1 MLRRS
6 IWLWAIALALLKLW
20 AIAHLPIRA
29 FPATHDHLRYVIV
42 ASNLLDASVPY
53 GELVLARQPGY
64 PGFIALSYL
73 LGIPLRIFQEF
84 FYLAAGGFL
93 AAALYRW
100 VRRPQIVLLWLVLYN
115 FAPFSY
121 HWNRQTLQEVLY
133 LPLTAAIV
141 AGLLNLLKDSDN
153 PRRFLLDSLILGL
166 ILALF
171 WNTRPEGIWIVP
183 TIALIY
189 GILGIS
195 AISKTRKHPKAL
207 SPSSPLPL
215 SPSSPL
221 PLSPSSPL
229 PLSPSSPLPLSPSP
243 SLRTLT
249 YSILFTLA
257 PIVFVTSTFAFAN
270 YLQYGIYNT
279 YDLKAPG
286 LTAAYSSLRRVSPER
301 HRPQIAIP
309 RETREEIYAV
319 SPSFERLQDSLEIE
333 SDRGWRQVSCEM
345 GICEDYAA
353 GVFFWALRDAVEEEG
368 YYQSA
373 PETEAFYEQIALEIE
388 TACDRDLL
396 RCKSRNIAS
405 FVPSLSWD
413 ILQPWLQSSLRLSY
427 NLTTSSLPLK
437 LDSGV
442 EDIAF
447 RQRYYSHITRE
458 PADFFRRRAFPL
470 NQLKDRL
477 ITAVSDLYRL
487 AFPAIF
493 GLAVLGYGLELLAF
507 GTPRLVPLWLSG
519 VLLFCIATRVVLVA
533 YIDVTS
539 WSVEGG
545 DRYLR
550 PVLPLLWCLMSLGV
564 FYLSCRWK
572 TLESS
577 LSRR

>member
-1 MLRRS
+1 MRRS
-6 IWLWAIALALLKLW
+6 IWLWAIALATMKLGS
-20 AIAHLPIRA
+20 IAHLPIRA
-29 FPATHDHLRYVIV
+29 FPAVHDHLRYVIT
-42 ASNLLDASVPY
+42 ASNLLEVDVPY

-64 PGFIALSYL
+64 PGFIAFSYL
-73 LGIPLRIFQEF
+73 LGIPLRISQEF

-93 AAALYRW
+93 AVAFYRW
-100 VRRPQIVLLWLVLYN
+100 VRRPWLMLLFFSLYS

-133 LPLTAAIV
+133 LPLTAAMV
-141 AGLLNLLKDSDN
+141 ASLLNLIKDAEK
-153 PRRFLLDSLILGL
+153 PRRFLRDSLVLGF

-183 TIALIY
+183 TLALIY

-195 AISKTRKHPKAL
+195 RISKNWKTHPPV
-207 SPSSPLPL
+207 SPAPP
-215 SPSSPL
+215 
-221 PLSPSSPL
+221 
-229 PLSPSSPLPLSPSP
+229 
-243 SLRTLT
+243 LRTLT

-257 PIVFVTSTFAFAN
+257 PIVFFTSTFAFIN

-309 RETREEIYAV
+309 KATREEIYAV
-319 SPSFERLQDSLEIE
+319 SPSFRRLKDSLEIE
-333 SDRGWRQVSCEM
+333 SDRGWRQVSCDM
-345 GICEDYAA
+345 GICDDYAA
-353 GVFFWALRDAVEEEG
+353 GVFFWALRDAVEDEG

-373 PETEAFYEQIALEIE
+373 PETEAFYEQIAREIE
-388 TACDRDLL
+388 TACDRSLL
-396 RCKSRNIAS
+396 RCQPQNIAS

-427 NLTTSSLPLK
+427 NLTTSSLTLK

-442 EDIAF
+442 EDIPF
-447 RQRYYSHITRE
+447 RQRYYSQITRE
-458 PADFFRRRAFPL
+458 PADFFQQRAFPL
-470 NQLKDRL
+470 NRLKDQFV
-477 ITAVSDLYRL
+477 TAVSRLYQWL
-487 AFPAIF
+487 FPIVF
-493 GLAVLGYGLELLAF
+493 GVAVVGYVLELLALSQ
-507 GTPRLVPLWLSG
+507 PRLVPLWLSG
-519 VLLFCIATRVVLVA
+519 VLLFCVATRVVLVA

-550 PVLPLLWCLMSLGV
+550 PVLPLLWLLMSLGV

-572 TLESS
+572 RLKSS
-577 LSRR
+577 WFRR